1 MSVPAA
7 ALRRRAALCAAA
19 GLLFASGLDAGQ
31 TGASRRR
38 VAVAAASDLQFAMPE
53 LAGRF
58 RRDRPDL
65 ELRVTYG
72 SSGNFFAQIVGG
84 APFDV
89 LLSADVAD
97 VSRLG
102 ARGLTLPGS
111 EFVYAV
117 GRLVLW
123 VPDRSPI
130 DFRRG
135 LAALADP
142 SVRRIAIANPR
153 HAPYGRAAEAALRS
167 AGVYDAVRSRLA
179 LGENVAQAAQFVQS
193 GAADAGL
200 IALSLAVSPEL
211 SRAGRHVEVAPG
223 TYPRIEQGGAVL
235 ARTGDA
241 EAARAFAAFLVSPEA
256 RAVLER
262 FGFELPS

>member
-19 GLLFASGLDAGQ
+19 GLLLASGLDAGQ
-31 TGASRRR
+31 AGGSRRR

-53 LAGRF
+53 LAGRL

-65 ELRVTYG
+65 DLRVTYG

-89 LLSADVAD
+89 VLSADVGD

-102 ARGLTLPGS
+102 ARGLVLPGS

-123 VPDRSPI
+123 VPGGSPI
-130 DFRRG
+130 DLRRG
-135 LAALADP
+135 LAALGDP
-142 SVRRIAIANPR
+142 S
-153 HAPYGRAAEAALRS
+153 
-167 AGVYDAVRSRLA
+167 
-179 LGENVAQAAQFVQS
+179 
-193 GAADAGL
+193 
-200 IALSLAVSPEL
+200 
-211 SRAGRHVEVAPG
+211 
-223 TYPRIEQGGAVL
+223 
-235 ARTGDA
+235 
-241 EAARAFAAFLVSPEA
+241 
-256 RAVLER
+256 
-262 FGFELPS
+262 

>member
-1 MSVPAA
+1 MSVQAT

-19 GLLFASGLDAGQ
+19 GLLVASGLDAGQ

-58 RRDRPDL
+58 RQARPDL
-65 ELRVTYG
+65 DLRITYG

-89 LLSADVAD
+89 LLSADIAD
-97 VSRLG
+97 VGRLG
-102 ARGLTLPGS
+102 ARGLTRPGS

-123 VPDRSPI
+123 VPGQSPI
-130 DFRRG
+130 DLRRG

-167 AGVYDAVRSRLA
+167 AGIYDAVRSRLA

-200 IALSLAVSPEL
+200 IARSLAVSPEL
-211 SRAGRHVEVAPG
+211 SRAGRHVEVAPD

-235 ARTGDA
+235 ARTGDP
-241 EAARAFAAFLVSPEA
+241 EAARAFAAFLVGPEA
-256 RAVLER
+256 RTVLER